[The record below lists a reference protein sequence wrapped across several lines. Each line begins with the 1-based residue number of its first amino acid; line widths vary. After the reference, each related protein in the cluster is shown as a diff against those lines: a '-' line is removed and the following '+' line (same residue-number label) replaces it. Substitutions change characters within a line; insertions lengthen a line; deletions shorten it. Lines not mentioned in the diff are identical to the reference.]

1 MANKM
6 SSERSRKGIILAG
19 GAGTRL
25 FPLSLLTS
33 KQLLPVYD
41 KPMIYY
47 PLSTVMLAGI
57 TDILIITTPEHRD
70 GFVGLLGDGGQLG
83 LSIGYAVQHAP
94 KGIAEALLIA
104 EEFLDGDPSCL
115 ILGDNLFY
123 GDGLVGL
130 LESAGARASGA
141 SVFGYRVSDPER
153 YGVVGFDETGKT
165 VSLEEK
171 PSVPKSR
178 FAVTGLYFYDHR
190 ATGFAR
196 SLRPSARGELEITDL
211 NRRYLEDGELNVE
224 LLGRGYAWLDTGTH
238 DSLLDAADF
247 IRTIERRQGLKIACP
262 EEIAW
267 RMGYIGDEQLR
278 KMAQG
283 LSSSEYGRYLLEV
296 LDRE

>member
-57 TDILIITTPEHRD
+57 TDILII
-70 GFVGLLGDGGQLG
+70 VGLLGDGGQLG

-171 PSVPKSR
+171 PSVPKSGR
-178 FAVTGLYFYDHR
+178 
-190 ATGFAR
+190 
-196 SLRPSARGELEITDL
+196 LRGG
-211 NRRYLEDGELNVE
+211 N
-224 LLGRGYAWLDTGTH
+224 
-238 DSLLDAADF
+238 
-247 IRTIERRQGLKIACP
+247 
-262 EEIAW
+262 W
-267 RMGYIGDEQLR
+267 RLPT
-278 KMAQG
+278 
-283 LSSSEYGRYLLEV
+283 
-296 LDRE
+296 